1 MGSMA
6 SPSSEAA
13 MDMVTPLKKRRLA
26 NYKEDTENEEQLMD
40 SLAVG
45 DTSPPVNVTNAVHG
59 SPDVPRHVPNGL
71 GKQIL
76 QNLVLEAVLGGAM
89 EDMLSEPAAL
99 PESSDEAKAGDDSK
113 EDDQIMEEEE
123 EKVQIKDQEMDTSTT
138 KPAVV
143 VKAPEPN
150 SAFKSFFNSNVSL
163 EALEA
168 EIAASKKQREAVIE
182 IKAEEEIQIS
192 SKMPQTS
199 P

>member
-1 MGSMA
+1 
-6 SPSSEAA
+6 

-45 DTSPPVNVTNAVHG
+45 DTSPPVKGSNAVHG
-59 SPDVPRHVPNGL
+59 SPSRHVPNGL
-71 GKQIL
+71 KKQIL
-76 QNLVLEAVLGGAM
+76 QNLVLEAVLDKAM
-89 EDMLSEPAAL
+89 EDMLSEPTAL
-99 PESSDEAKAGDDSK
+99 PESSDEAKAGDESK
-113 EDDQIMEEEE
+113 EEPEAEMMEEEPE
-123 EKVQIKDQEMDTSTT
+123 VKPEPEPEVDTTNKS
-138 KPAVV
+138 PV

-182 IKAEEEIQIS
+182 VKVEEEIQIP
-192 SKMPQTS
+192 KRPQTPPNLLLS
-199 P
+199 PIETKIEN